1 MIDLLRIRDLALI
14 EDMELEFAPGL
25 NALTG
30 ETGAGKS
37 FIIGAL
43 NFLTGERMSADLVR
57 PGAEKAVVE
66 ALFSLSGEQY
76 ILRRELAADT
86 GRSRVLV
93 NDRLASQETLRDLR
107 PRLIL
112 HVGQHGQQ
120 KLLQPAFQAA
130 LLDAFLDPAAS
141 GLPAEKNALLREL
154 AALSGGIAEIEARVS
169 DLTARRDL
177 LEYQRGEIDRV
188 RPLRGEEDELVA
200 QKAALAHSKKGRE
213 AVGRAMELL
222 SSEVGAVRLL
232 ADLERELAT
241 VTEAFPEFA
250 ADREA
255 AASARH
261 ALRDLAQRLRAFPL
275 AVSPDLDPDAIEA
288 RLFELA
294 QLKRKLKKSLDE
306 IVDLGAEIE
315 ANLSF
320 LDACGLDLASLRRQE
335 KGLCEALATIL
346 DALSTAR
353 REAASRLSE
362 RLKAELAG
370 LGFAPQL
377 DILFEFT
384 PVPVHA
390 APHLQAPLTEDRARI
405 LWKPNP
411 GQPAQPLDKI
421 ASGGELS
428 RFLLAVTSLRA
439 ESEQPTLIFDEVDAG
454 IGGLTLGSVADR
466 LVDLAGASQ
475 IILISHWPQLAA
487 RADRHFR
494 VHKETTDT
502 ATSTRCVR
510 LTQAQVAEELARM
523 AGGGAKGQALARH
536 LVANPSDLS

>member
-1 MIDLLRIRDLALI
+1 MIELLRIRDLALI

-37 FIIGAL
+37 FIVSAL
-43 NFLTGERMSADLVR
+43 NFLTGEKMPPNLVR

-93 NDRLASQETLRDLR
+93 NDRLASQEALRDLR
-107 PRLIL
+107 PRLLL

-141 GLPAEKNALLREL
+141 PLPAEKNAILRDL
-154 AALSGGIAEIEARVS
+154 ASLSGRIVEIETRVS

-188 RPLRGEEDELVA
+188 RPARGEEEDLLEK
-200 QKAALAHSKKGRE
+200 KAALAHSKKGRE
-213 AVGRAMELL
+213 AVGRALDLL
-222 SSEVGAVRLL
+222 SSEAGAVRLVG
-232 ADLERELAT
+232 DLERELAA
-241 VTEAFPEFA
+241 VVAAFPEFA

-255 AASARH
+255 VASTRH
-261 ALRDLAQRLRAFPL
+261 ALRDLAQRLRAVPL
-275 AVSPDLDPDAIEA
+275 AASPDQDPDAIEA

-306 IVDLGAEIE
+306 IVDLGADIE

-320 LDACGLDLASLRRQE
+320 LDACGLDMASLRRQE
-335 KGLCEALATIL
+335 KTLCDRLAHT
-346 DALSTAR
+346 LSTLATAR
-353 REAASRLSE
+353 REAAARLAG

-377 DILFEFT
+377 DILFEFAPA
-384 PVPVHA
+384 PVYT
-390 APHLQAPLTEDRARI
+390 APHLPAPLTEDKTRI

-466 LVDLAGASQ
+466 LVDLAKSSQ

-487 RADRHFR
+487 RAERHFR

-502 ATSTRCVR
+502 ATSTRCAR
-510 LTQAQVAEELARM
+510 LTPSQVADELARM
-523 AGGGAKGQALARH
+523 AGGGDKGQALAQH
-536 LVANPSDLS
+536 LLLE